1 MQLNIPSEPLP
12 ITANHLGYIFE
23 MPITSTMMMGF
34 INIII
39 FIILFIAV
47 SRFSVKNPSKFQIL
61 IEYIFNTVK
70 GLINQIAGEENIS
83 KKIMPF
89 VFSLIILILV
99 SDIILTFLPILTGFT
114 YLEIPIFRSQTNDIN
129 TTMALAVISV
139 VAAQLFSIYK
149 LTPFNYLFKYIKI
162 KQIIIG
168 FSKGIGSG
176 LMSLIDAFIGILDI
190 ISEIAKIISLSL
202 RLFGNMF
209 AGELLQGV
217 LMSLFA
223 LFLPLPMMGLSL
235 LSGVIQA
242 IVFGALVSSYLSSAL
257 KEEI

>member
-1 MQLNIPSEPLP
+1 MQLSISSEPLP
-12 ITANHLGYIFE
+12 ITANHLGYLFG
-23 MPITSTMMMGF
+23 MPITSTIMMGL
-34 INIII
+34 INIMF
-39 FIILFIAV
+39 FIILFIVV
-47 SRFSVKNPSKFQIL
+47 SRFSVNNPTKFQIFV
-61 IEYIFNTVK
+61 EYIFNTVK
-70 GLINQIAGEENIS
+70 DLISQITGDDSIS

-99 SDIILTFLPILTGFT
+99 SDTILTFSPILTGFK
-114 YLEIPIFRSQTNDIN
+114 YLETPLFRSQTNDIN
-129 TTMALAVISV
+129 TTLALAIISV
-139 VAAQLFSIYK
+139 VAAHLFSIYK
-149 LTPFNYLFKYIKI
+149 LNPINYIFKYIQI

-190 ISEIAKIISLSL
+190 ISEFAKVISLSL

-223 LFLPLPMMGLSL
+223 LLLPLPMIGLSL

-257 KEEI
+257 KE